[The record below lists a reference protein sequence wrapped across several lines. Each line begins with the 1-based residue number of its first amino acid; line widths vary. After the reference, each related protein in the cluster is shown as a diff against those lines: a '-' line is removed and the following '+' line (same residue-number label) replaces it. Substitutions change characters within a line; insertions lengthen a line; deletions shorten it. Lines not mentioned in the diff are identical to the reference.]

1 VDQATGFLESELDR
15 AAAALGFNAT
25 GDSSNVVALDTLRS
39 QATLRERER
48 RFRELLDALP
58 AAVYTTDA
66 AGRITYYNEA
76 AADLWGHRPALGS
89 SEWCGS
95 WKLFWP
101 DGTPLA
107 HDECPMAVALREDR
121 AVRGMEAAA
130 ERPDGTR
137 VPFIPYPTP
146 IHDETG
152 KLVGAVNMLVDI
164 TDRKRAEE
172 QHNLLVR
179 ELHHRVK
186 NTLAMVQAITGSTA
200 RATDNIEDFKTA
212 LFGRIQSLAK
222 THLLLSDEERA
233 VSFAHVLRSELGAF
247 DDGSHERIV
256 LSGPDV
262 PLTSQLAVSLGMAVH
277 ELTTNA
283 AKYGALSVYGGK
295 VEVNWSVTIG
305 ATRRTLSFDWVESGG
320 PPVTQPQR
328 QGFGSR
334 LLAYVLPGQ
343 IQARSRSDFASNGV
357 RVHCELPLPAE
368 THDVKMRAD
377 L

>member
-1 VDQATGFLESELDR
+1 MDQATGFLESELDR
-15 AAAALGFNAT
+15 AVAALGFNAT

-76 AADLWGHRPALGS
+76 AADLWGDRPALGS

-101 DGTPLA
+101 DGTPLP
-107 HDECPMAVALREDR
+107 HDECPMAVALKEDR

-262 PLTSQLAVSLGMAVH
+262 PLTSQLAVSLGMAIH

-283 AKYGALSVYGGK
+283 AKYGSLSVYGGK

-343 IQARSRSDFASNGV
+343 IQARSRIDFASNGV

>member
-15 AAAALGFNAT
+15 AVAALGFNAT

-222 THLLLSDEERA
+222 AHLLLSDEERA

-262 PLTSQLAVSLGMAVH
+262 PLTSQLAVSLGMAIH

-283 AKYGALSVYGGK
+283 AKYGSLSVYGGK

-343 IQARSRSDFASNGV
+343 IQARSRIDFASNGV

>member
-15 AAAALGFNAT
+15 AVAALGFNAT

-107 HDECPMAVALREDR
+107 HDECPMAVALRENR